1 MIELSALKQ
10 QREGLKTSLREIET
24 QSRQLDGELKKL
36 RQSEIR
42 TKREIE
48 ALSTLIELREE
59 PEDKAEAESS

>member
-1 MIELSALKQ
+1 MIELSTLKD

-24 QSRQLDGELKKL
+24 QARHLDGELKKL

-48 ALSTLIELREE
+48 ALTTLIELREG
-59 PEDKAEAESS
+59 PDDKTEQEAS